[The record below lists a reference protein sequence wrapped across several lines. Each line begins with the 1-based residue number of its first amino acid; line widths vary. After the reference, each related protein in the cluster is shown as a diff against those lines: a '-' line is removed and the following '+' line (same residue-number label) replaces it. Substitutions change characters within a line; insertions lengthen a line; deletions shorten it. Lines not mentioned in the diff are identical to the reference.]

1 MSRNHTEY
9 HVLKRDD
16 ENFLD
21 SVRTCKTFD
30 RARRVLAVTGADEI
44 TKWKVTPSGVA
55 LTTAYPVKQRRDSLK
70 KLYRKHNRREAD
82 KKKQVARKQRKEKE
96 REALFAATLELIDR
110 TFVNIVRLLMRL
122 QSKPWEFCNSYAE
135 VTE

>member
-30 RARRVLAVTGADEI
+30 RAKRVLAVTGADEI
-44 TKWKVTPSGVA
+44 AKWGVTPSGAA

-70 KLYRKHNRREAD
+70 KLYRKHKRREAD
-82 KKKQVARKQRKEKE
+82 EKKRIERIKK
-96 REALFAATLELIDR
+96 REAAER
-110 TFVNIVRLLMRL
+110 V
-122 QSKPWEFCNSYAE
+122 AE
-135 VTE
+135 VMERFWESWDTWQGGTIL

>member
-21 SVRTCKTFD
+21 SVRACKTFD
-30 RARRVLAVTGADEI
+30 RAKRVLAATGADEI
-44 TKWKVTPSGVA
+44 AKWRVTPSGVA

-70 KLYRKHNRREAD
+70 KRM
-82 KKKQVARKQRKEKE
+82 E
-96 REALFAATLELIDR
+96 REKLRRRFFAWLDGKEI
-110 TFVNIVRLLMRL
+110 
-122 QSKPWEFCNSYAE
+122 EE
-135 VTE
+135 

>member
-30 RARRVLAVTGADEI
+30 RAKRVLSVTGADEI
-44 TKWKVTPSGVA
+44 AKWRVTPSGVA

-82 KKKQVARKQRKEKE
+82 KKKQVARKQRKE
-96 REALFAATLELIDR
+96 REALFAAMRDLFDR
-110 TFVNIVRLLMRL
+110 TFVNIGRVLKRL
-122 QSKPWEFCNSYAE
+122 QSKLWEFCNSYAD